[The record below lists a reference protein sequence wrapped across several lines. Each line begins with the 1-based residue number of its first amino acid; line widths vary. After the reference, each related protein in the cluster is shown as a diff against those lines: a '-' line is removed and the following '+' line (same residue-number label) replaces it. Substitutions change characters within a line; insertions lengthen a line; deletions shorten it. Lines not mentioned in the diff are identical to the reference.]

1 MTLNIYEIEGVF
13 ELQGEVTTYNA
24 QQVEKY
30 FEVMLRLKPQV
41 IINLSRL
48 ESMDVAGVY
57 AFYNLLNQASKE
69 GKFLRFVGANNFKLQ
84 NAFLNS
90 GCNLFDFN
98 YFDSSAKKHFK
109 NFTILSKKEL

>member
-13 ELQGEVTTYNA
+13 ELQGDVTTYNA
-24 QQVEKY
+24 QQVEMY

-57 AFYNLLNQASKE
+57 AFCNLLNQASKE
-69 GKFLRFVGANNFKLQ
+69 GKFLRFVGANNFKLVFPLKMD
-84 NAFLNS
+84 NF
-90 GCNLFDFN
+90 
-98 YFDSSAKKHFK
+98 YFGMINNIIPRISIGSS
-109 NFTILSKKEL
+109 IYWV